1 LRTGYAGGGL
11 KIKVFDGK
19 PMGFTPLPDDP
30 LYLNPPGDEISTGI
44 TSWREV
50 LQ

>member
-1 LRTGYAGGGL
+1 
-11 KIKVFDGK
+11 
-19 PMGFTPLPDDP
+19 MGFTPLPDDP

-44 TSWREV
+44 TSWKEV